1 MNEILKQEA
10 GELLFGA
17 CKEIKEKL
25 ALTYVWNT
33 HTDIFINFF
42 GSRYSYFAVL

>member
-25 ALTYVWNT
+25 ALTYVCMEYP
-33 HTDIFINFF
+33 HRHF
-42 GSRYSYFAVL
+42 Y